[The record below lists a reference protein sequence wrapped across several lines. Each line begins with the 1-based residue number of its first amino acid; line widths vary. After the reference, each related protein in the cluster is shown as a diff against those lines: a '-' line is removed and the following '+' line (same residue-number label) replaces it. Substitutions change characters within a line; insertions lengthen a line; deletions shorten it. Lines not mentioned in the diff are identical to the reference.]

1 MYNWYWTKIVNCTA
15 CTTWHLSLKSPVA
28 THPFFVQFNSVLVQW
43 DNFAKWIILPGG
55 IKSNICVFMLFKS
68 PWTKNV
74 QLKYR
79 INFSILSGLI
89 FNYGVIRLLRPQGGG
104 MEGSVMELWALC
116 RWLRMVFGYFS
127 ESVDVFT

>member
-43 DNFAKWIILPGG
+43 DNFAKWIILQGG

-89 FNYGVIRLLRPQGGG
+89 FNYGVIRLWRPQGGG

-127 ESVDVFT
+127 EPVDVFT